1 MVKKEWTGRNNMQK
15 EEKNKKIHIEFLR
28 ILAMFLVLFN
38 HTETKGFTLYTLEQG
53 TLLHW
58 FYLTLSIFVKVAV
71 PIFFMISG
79 ALLLPKEE
87 SIKELYQKRVL
98 KIVLVLTGCHFVN
111 YIYFLGRKISLF
123 SLSHFLERVYTG
135 KGVLALWFLYA
146 YLAFLVML
154 PFLRKL
160 VKNMKEKDYHY
171 MIILFLIIQIVYV
184 MEYLLWQGEVSYNES
199 FSLFITST
207 IVFYP
212 LLGHYIENCQTQAAD
227 AKSVIKKLLF
237 LSVIVILITGVL
249 TQYRCYMVGE
259 WEENSSQK
267 FFECFIFIPAITV
280 YLASKQFFDTHSVN
294 KIVKRG
300 IEIAGT
306 CSFGVYLFEYIY
318 RVRTEKIF
326 HFLSRF
332 LPVLPACLIWI
343 FCACSMGVIITYVL
357 KKIPLV
363 RKFI

>member
-1 MVKKEWTGRNNMQK
+1 MQK
-15 EEKNKKIHIEFLR
+15 ERENKRIHIEFLR
-28 ILAMFLVLFN
+28 MLAMFLVLFN

-53 TLLHW
+53 SLLHW
-58 FYLTLSIFVKVAV
+58 FYLTLAILVKVAV
-71 PIFFMISG
+71 PLFFMISG

-87 SIKELYQKRVL
+87 SIKEVFQKRVL
-98 KIVLVLTGCHFVN
+98 RIVLALIGCHFVN

-160 VKNMKEKDYHY
+160 VKNMTEKEYHY
-171 MIILFLIIQIVYV
+171 MIILFFVIQIVYV
-184 MEYLLWQGEVSYNES
+184 VEYCLWQGQMTYNES
-199 FSLFITST
+199 FSLFTTGT

-212 LLGHYIENCQTQAAD
+212 ILGHYIENCQSKTAD
-227 AKSVIKKLLF
+227 MKKIIKSLFF
-237 LSVIVILITGVL
+237 LSLVVILITGFL
-249 TQYRCYMVGE
+249 TQYRCYVIGE

-267 FFECFIFIPAITV
+267 FFECFIFIPAVTV
-280 YLASKQFFDTHSVN
+280 YLSSKHFFETHSINGV
-294 KIVKRG
+294 VKKG
-300 IEIAGT
+300 IELAGS

-326 HFLSRF
+326 HVLSRF
-332 LPVLPACLIWI
+332 LPALPASLIWI
-343 FCACSMGVIITYVL
+343 ICACGVGIIITYML

-363 RKFI
+363 KKII